1 MISVTA
7 YAGDVKVT
15 TAATAANC
23 KNPIID
29 FTIKPFQYVQ
39 IKCRLAHMRP
49 DMTPRRRFQSAN
61 GPVAA
66 IINDIAAPADSHLS
80 PASVKLY

>member
-7 YAGDVKVT
+7 YAGDAKVT

-23 KNPIID
+23 KNPKSD
-29 FTIKPFQYVQ
+29 FTIKPFQNAQ
-39 IKCRLAHMRP
+39 IKCRLARLRPHMA
-49 DMTPRRRFQSAN
+49 PRRRFQSAN
-61 GPVAA
+61 GPAAA
-66 IINDIAAPADSHLS
+66 IINDIAAPPDSHLS